1 MKIAVCDDEEE
12 FNKRTVK
19 LIRSMLKKTEDYK
32 ITICASGEELLETY
46 RREPFDIIFL
56 DIEMEG
62 MNGMDTARQLREKDE
77 NVIIVFLTSYEEFA
91 LEGYE
96 VNAYRYLIKKQ
107 PEYVY
112 KKQFKSI
119 FQEYFQKHKYFVIS
133 DRNNIARIYLKDIC
147 FFEVLNKKIIVHTMT
162 NTYEYTGKLSEVES
176 QLADDASFIRS
187 HKSYII
193 NIAQVDTIGNT
204 DITMKN
210 TENVRMSRKRKKDVV
225 ERYLSYMTGR

>member
-96 VNAYRYLIKKQ
+96 VNAYRYLIKNQ